1 MPKQIVN
8 ISDTV
13 KTFQEKVNII
23 SADVGWRGNL
33 TTTQDSDVVGAIN
46 EHDAELGTI
55 TSAAMGTTAGTVS
68 TAINELDTRLDS
80 INDTLINSAKLH
92 MRDSSATNTIK
103 GGLDVHSNVDIG
115 GDLQVDGTLTVDGV
129 VNMKAGSNG
138 SVTLGDANTDNVV
151 FSADVNSHI
160 IPNTDNTYDLGS
172 NTQQW
177 RNIHIHGTGNIDT
190 VSADDITVS
199 NTLDVNTSATIAT
212 AKIEDLTSGRV
223 VLAGTGGELEDNAN
237 LTYNGTL
244 LTVTGNAKVTGTL
257 DVDTNA
263 TIASAKIEDLTPG
276 RLTFASTGGELVD
289 DADLTYNTTTDT
301 FATSKIDIGVQA
313 DLASAKVEDL
323 TDNRVVIV
331 GTGGELE
338 DHSGFTFDG
347 TNLNVGSTAIAHAT
361 GDTQIGRDLDVAR
374 DLEVVG
380 DLQVGGNVTSTGWAL
395 KIAAETGTTDNITLG
410 DTITFE
416 AGEGINTTVSN
427 NKINITGELAT
438 TTNKGVASFATAD
451 FNVTS
456 GAVSIASISNT
467 QIDNSFINI
476 AASSGTANAVNLG
489 ETFTLTA
496 GEGIDTTVSGNT
508 ITVAGELATTSN
520 KGVASFSSDNFAVN
534 SGVVTVKNNGI
545 ILGTETVGNYMSGI
559 SGTTDEITVVHSAGE
574 GSSATISLPDDV
586 IISRNLTVTNDL
598 TVTGDFVLQ
607 GATVISAH
615 KFKMGEPTAGTPTID
630 GVISIDRGSSDSAQL
645 VWSESLDRWQAGTIN
660 DMQLI
665 ALENDSANFTQLSV
679 DNNLIVTGNL
689 EIRGTTTTVNTT
701 DVNIA
706 DNLIVLNSNHTGAP
720 LSTLRS
726 GLEIERGSATNAKL
740 QYNES
745 TDQWE
750 FTGPKTGTLAVTDDI
765 ENATI
770 TLTAG
775 TDLSTG
781 GNFTTNQGGNETI
794 TINHS
799 NITRTNT
806 TTTASPAYGAAFTAI
821 DTLTTNARGHVTGAR
836 TKTITLPSAYSLPLS
851 SSSTRGGM
859 KVGYAENGKN
869 YPVELSSEKAY
880 VNVPWSDTVYSHPT
894 HPGDDASIDTG
905 ALTGATVISDLDFNI
920 TTDTLGHVTDANAT
934 VATRSITAVDVGA
947 LPSTGGALTGVLSH
961 TSATSVIHMFTR
973 TDTTPSDSDMIGN
986 LRFLAKDDGGATREY
1001 ASIQT
1006 FIDDASAGANNSGKL
1021 HFIVRGDE
1029 QEQVPFES
1037 HGNQQGAKTT
1047 VRSSGNDLYLM
1058 HGAGE
1063 RAVIT
1068 SNIQDG
1074 NQSGATLTLY
1084 NADTTPSD
1092 NGVVGTLEF
1101 RGEHDDTVLNVGD
1114 SFINANNAATVN
1126 YGDIT
1131 VIRAD
1136 VSENTIDGTMTFT
1149 VASDY
1154 DTEGSL
1160 SQKIDAI
1167 HPFLTAR
1174 GQTYTRLQAA
1184 GPGNT
1189 TTSITLGDD
1198 SAGGDHGIVKFRG
1211 SKVDLT
1217 GTTSIDFTGV
1227 TTVGLP
1233 AGYVHPNHTGDVT
1246 SSGDGAT
1253 TIVNDAV
1260 SRAKLKDEVSLIIY
1274 NSAGTAVKTL
1284 YGAGS

>member
-115 GDLQVDGTLTVDGV
+115 GNLQVDGTLTVDGV
-129 VNMKAGSNG
+129 VNFKAGSNG

-151 FSADVNSHI
+151 FSADINSNI

-172 NTQQW
+172 SAQQW
-177 RNIHIHGTGNIDT
+177 RDIHIHGTGNIDT
-190 VSADDITVS
+190 VSADDVTVS

-374 DLEVVG
+374 DVEIVG

-395 KIAAETGTTDNITLG
+395 KIAAETGTTDEISLG
-410 DTITFE
+410 NTITFE

-427 NKINITGELAT
+427 NKINITGEDAT
-438 TTNKGVASFATAD
+438 TTNKGVASFAAAD
-451 FNVTS
+451 FNVSS
-456 GAVSIASISNT
+456 GAVSIASIGNT
-467 QIDNSFINI
+467 QIDNSYINI

-489 ETFTLTA
+489 ETFTITA
-496 GEGIDTTVSGNT
+496 GEGIDTSVSGNT

-559 SGTTDEITVVHSAGE
+559 LGTTDEITVVHSAGE

-660 DMQLI
+660 NMQLI

-679 DNNLIVTGNL
+679 DNNLIVSGNL

-701 DVNIA
+701 NVNIA

-720 LSTLRS
+720 LGTLRS

-765 ENATI
+765 NAGTI
-770 TLTAG
+770 TINAG

-781 GNFTTNQGGNETI
+781 GNFGLNDSDNKTI
-794 TINHS
+794 TIDHS

-880 VNVPWSDTVYSHPT
+880 VNVPWSDTVYSLPLATNTVRGGIELFNNTDQSVAANSVTTTASRTYGLQLNSANQGVINVPWTDTVYSHPT

-934 VATRSITAVDVGA
+934 VSTRNIRLEDVTGLATNIIDGNV
-947 LPSTGGALTGVLSH
+947 LQQKSTGAVYT
-961 TSATSVIHMFTR
+961 FER
-973 TDTTPSDSDMIGN
+973 TDTTPNDDNLIGQ
-986 LRFLAKDDGGATREY
+986 LKFIAEGSDDGVYEY
-1001 ASIQT
+1001 AGITADISESSTNQPVARENT
-1006 FIDDASAGANNSGKL
+1006 GRLEFHVRGVSGGTADASPNIFLLADGEL
-1021 HFIVRGDE
+1021 HTRL
-1029 QEQVPFES
+1029 S
-1037 HGNQQGAKTT
+1037 AAA
-1047 VRSSGNDLYLM
+1047 SGN
-1058 HGAGE
+1058 
-1063 RAVIT
+1063 
-1068 SNIQDG
+1068 
-1074 NQSGATLTLY
+1074 Y
-1084 NADTTPSD
+1084 NC
-1092 NGVVGTLEF
+1092 
-1101 RGEHDDTVLNVGD
+1101 H
-1114 SFINANNAATVN
+1114 
-1126 YGDIT
+1126 
-1131 VIRAD
+1131 
-1136 VSENTIDGTMTFT
+1136 
-1149 VASDY
+1149 
-1154 DTEGSL
+1154 
-1160 SQKIDAI
+1160 
-1167 HPFLTAR
+1167 
-1174 GQTYTRLQAA
+1174 
-1184 GPGNT
+1184 
-1189 TTSITLGDD
+1189 ITLGLD
-1198 SAGGDHGIVKFRG
+1198 SADSTEIRKIKFNS

-1217 GTTSIDFTGV
+1217 EAGTVDFTGA
-1227 TTVGLP
+1227 TL
-1233 AGYVHPNHTGDVT
+1233 TGMD
-1246 SSGDGAT
+1246 
-1253 TIVNDAV
+1253 DAIGQ
-1260 SRAKLKDEVSLIIY
+1260 DELNNVQSLIIY
-1274 NSAGTAVKTL
+1274 NSAGTALKTL

>member
-13 KTFQEKVNII
+13 KTFQEKVNIT

-33 TTTQDSDVVGAIN
+33 TTTQDSDIVGAIN

-55 TSAAMGTTAGTVS
+55 TPTAMGTTAGTVS

-92 MRDSSATNTIK
+92 MRDASATNTIK
-103 GGLDVHSNVDIG
+103 GGLGVHSNVDIG
-115 GDLQVDGTLTVDGV
+115 GNLQVDGTLTVDGV
-129 VNMKAGSNG
+129 VNFKAGSNG

-151 FSADVNSHI
+151 FSADINSNI

-172 NTQQW
+172 SAQQW
-177 RNIHIHGTGNIDT
+177 RDIHIHGTGNIDT

-289 DADLTYNTTTDT
+289 DPDLTYNTTTDT
-301 FATSKIDIGVQA
+301 FATSKIDIGTQA

-323 TDNRVVIV
+323 TNDRVVIV

-338 DHSGFTFDG
+338 DHSGLTFDG
-347 TNLNVGSTAIAHAT
+347 TSLHVGSTVIAHAT

-395 KIAAETGTTDNITLG
+395 KIAAETGTADNITLG

-456 GAVSIASISNT
+456 GAVSIASIGNT
-467 QIDNSFINI
+467 QIDNSYITI
-476 AASSGTANAVNLG
+476 AASAGTANAVNLG

-496 GEGIDTTVSGNT
+496 GEGIDTTVSGNA

-534 SGVVTVKNNGI
+534 AGVVTIKNNGV

-559 SGTTDEITVVHSAGE
+559 SGTTDQITVVHSAGE
-574 GSSATISLPDDV
+574 GSSGTISLPDDV
-586 IISRNLTVTNDL
+586 IISRNLTVINDL
-598 TVTGDFVLQ
+598 TVAGDFVLQ

-645 VWSESLDRWQAGTIN
+645 VWSESLDRWQAGTTN

-679 DNNLIVTGNL
+679 DNNLIVSGNL

-720 LSTLRS
+720 LGTLRS

-740 QYNES
+740 QFNES

-806 TTTASPAYGAAFTAI
+806 TTTASPAYGATFTAI

-836 TKTITLPSAYSLPLS
+836 TKTITLPA
-851 SSSTRGGM
+851 
-859 KVGYAENGKN
+859 A
-869 YPVELSSEKAY
+869 
-880 VNVPWSDTVYSHPT
+880 YSHPT
-894 HPGDDASIDTG
+894 FTGDDFSVDTG
-905 ALTGATVISDLDFNI
+905 PLTGATVVSDIDINI
-920 TTDTLGHVTDANAT
+920 TTNSNGHVTDANGS
-934 VATRSITAVDVGA
+934 VATR
-947 LPSTGGALTGVLSH
+947 
-961 TSATSVIHMFTR
+961 
-973 TDTTPSDSDMIGN
+973 
-986 LRFLAKDDGGATREY
+986 
-1001 ASIQT
+1001 
-1006 FIDDASAGANNSGKL
+1006 
-1021 HFIVRGDE
+1021 
-1029 QEQVPFES
+1029 
-1037 HGNQQGAKTT
+1037 
-1047 VRSSGNDLYLM
+1047 
-1058 HGAGE
+1058 
-1063 RAVIT
+1063 
-1068 SNIQDG
+1068 
-1074 NQSGATLTLY
+1074 TLTLANLGY
-1084 NADTTPSD
+1084 TGAT
-1092 NGVVGTLEF
+1092 
-1101 RGEHDDTVLNVGD
+1101 
-1114 SFINANNAATVN
+1114 NANN
-1126 YGDIT
+1126 Y
-1131 VIRAD
+1131 
-1136 VSENTIDGTMTFT
+1136 S
-1149 VASDY
+1149 
-1154 DTEGSL
+1154 
-1160 SQKIDAI
+1160 
-1167 HPFLTAR
+1167 
-1174 GQTYTRLQAA
+1174 
-1184 GPGNT
+1184 
-1189 TTSITLGDD
+1189 
-1198 SAGGDHGIVKFRG
+1198 
-1211 SKVDLT
+1211 
-1217 GTTSIDFTGV
+1217 
-1227 TTVGLP
+1227 
-1233 AGYVHPNHTGDVT
+1233 HPNHTGDVT
-1246 SSGDGAT
+1246 GSGALTIGNDKVTYAKMQNLVTANRVLGSTTSGLIGETLIQTAMIATGAVT
-1253 TIVNDAV
+1253 GGKIPNDAINSQHYAAGSIDNEHIADNAV
-1260 SRAKLKDEVSLIIY
+1260 NSEHYADGSIDRAHLAADIIDGTKIANDVINSEHYVAGSIDREHLAADIINGSKIANDVINSEHYVAGSIDAEHLASNSVTQVKMADDAVGSAELKSVVSLVIY
-1274 NSAGTAVKTL
+1274 NSGGTALKTL

>member
-33 TTTQDSDVVGAIN
+33 TTTEDSDVIGAIN
-46 EHDAELGTI
+46 EHDAELGII
-55 TSAAMGTTAGTVS
+55 TPAAMGTTAGTVS

-80 INDTLINSAKLH
+80 INDTLINSAMLH

-115 GDLQVDGTLTVDGV
+115 GNLQVGGTLTVDGV

-172 NTQQW
+172 NAQQW
-177 RNIHIHGTGNIDT
+177 RDIHVHGTGNIDT
-190 VSADDITVS
+190 VSADDVTVS

-223 VLAGTGGELEDNAN
+223 VLAGTGGEIEDNAN

-276 RLTFASTGGELVD
+276 RLTFAGTGGELID
-289 DADLTYNTTTDT
+289 DADLTYNTTTNV

-323 TDNRVVIV
+323 TNNRVVIA
-331 GTGGELE
+331 GTSGELE
-338 DHSGFTFDG
+338 DDANLTFDG
-347 TNLNVGSTAIAHAT
+347 TNLTIGSTIIAHAT

-374 DLEVVG
+374 DAEIIG
-380 DLQVGGNVTSTGWAL
+380 NLQVGGNVTSTGWAL

-427 NKINITGELAT
+427 NKINITGEDAT

-451 FNVTS
+451 FNVSS
-456 GAVSIASISNT
+456 GAVSIASIGNT

-489 ETFTLTA
+489 ETFTITA
-496 GEGIDTTVSGNT
+496 GEGIDTSVSGNT
-508 ITVAGELATTSN
+508 ITVAGELASTSN
-520 KGVASFSSDNFAVN
+520 IGVASFSSDNFAVA

-545 ILGTETVGNYMSGI
+545 ILGTETTGNYMSGI
-559 SGTTDEITVVHSAGE
+559 SGTANEITVVHSAGE
-574 GSSATISLPDDV
+574 GSSATVSLPDNV
-586 IISRNLTVTNDL
+586 IIDNNLTVGNDL
-598 TVTGDFVLQ
+598 TVTGDFVIQ
-607 GATVISAH
+607 GSTVISAH
-615 KFKMGEPTAGTPTID
+615 IFKMGEPTTGTPTVD
-630 GVISIDRGSSDSAQL
+630 GVISIDRGTSDSAQL
-645 VWSESLDRWQAGTIN
+645 VWSESLDRWQAGIVGDMKTI
-660 DMQLI
+660 
-665 ALENDSANFTQLSV
+665 AFEYDSANFTQLSV

-689 EIRGTTTTVNTT
+689 EVRGTTTTVDTT
-701 DVNIA
+701 NLAIA

-720 LSTLRS
+720 LGTLRS

-781 GNFTTNQGGNETI
+781 GNFTTNQGSNETV
-794 TINHS
+794 TINHA

-806 TTTASPAYGAAFTAI
+806 TTTAAPGYGATFTAI
-821 DTLTTNARGHVTGAR
+821 DTLTTNARGHVTGAN
-836 TKTITLPSAYSLPLS
+836 TKTITIPASDNTDTIYTHPNHTGDVTSSGDGATTIGNDKVTYAKMQNVSATSRLLGRDSGDGTVEELAPVNIRNMINVADGANAYSLPLA
-851 SSSTRGGM
+851 TNTVRGGI
-859 KVGYAENGKN
+859 
-869 YPVELSSEKAY
+869 ELFNNTDQSVAANTVTTTASRTYGLQLNSANQG
-880 VNVPWSDTVYSHPT
+880 VINVPWTDTVYSHPT

-905 ALTGATVISDLDFNI
+905 ALTGADVISDLDFNI

-934 VATRSITAVDVGA
+934 VATR
-947 LPSTGGALTGVLSH
+947 
-961 TSATSVIHMFTR
+961 
-973 TDTTPSDSDMIGN
+973 
-986 LRFLAKDDGGATREY
+986 
-1001 ASIQT
+1001 
-1006 FIDDASAGANNSGKL
+1006 
-1021 HFIVRGDE
+1021 
-1029 QEQVPFES
+1029 
-1037 HGNQQGAKTT
+1037 
-1047 VRSSGNDLYLM
+1047 
-1058 HGAGE
+1058 
-1063 RAVIT
+1063 
-1068 SNIQDG
+1068 
-1074 NQSGATLTLY
+1074 TLTL
-1084 NADTTPSD
+1084 
-1092 NGVVGTLEF
+1092 
-1101 RGEHDDTVLNVGD
+1101 
-1114 SFINANNAATVN
+1114 AN
-1126 YGDIT
+1126 
-1131 VIRAD
+1131 
-1136 VSENTIDGTMTFT
+1136 
-1149 VASDY
+1149 
-1154 DTEGSL
+1154 
-1160 SQKIDAI
+1160 
-1167 HPFLTAR
+1167 
-1174 GQTYTRLQAA
+1174 
-1184 GPGNT
+1184 
-1189 TTSITLGDD
+1189 LGY
-1198 SAGGDHGIVKFRG
+1198 
-1211 SKVDLT
+1211 T
-1217 GTTSIDFTGV
+1217 GTTDANTYS
-1227 TTVGLP
+1227 
-1233 AGYVHPNHTGDVT
+1233 HPNHTGDVT

-1253 TIVNDAV
+1253 TIADNAVTQAKMADDAV
-1260 SRAKLKDEVSLIIY
+1260 GSAELKSVVSLVIY
-1274 NSAGTAVKTL
+1274 NSAGVAQKTL